1 MEDEMS
7 EDKKPTFDDRV
18 QEIEAIVINSDS
30 HIRINS
36 DSHISYAEDHDRLET
51 AIPLEMWV
59 MKIAEIKTNLLIAEQ
74 LRRIADVLV
83 DFEGRESLSVSAHIW
98 GS

>member
-1 MEDEMS
+1 MS

-18 QEIEAIVINSDS
+18 QEIEAIV
-30 HIRINS
+30 INS

-59 MKIAEIKTNLLIAEQ
+59 MKIAAIKTNLLIAEQ